1 MNTERVVRIV
11 AGIFVLVSVLLG
23 APASP
28 VFVSGWFLAFTL
40 FVGFNL
46 LQSGF
51 SCFCPLENVLVRMG
65 VPDVR
70 TCRK

>member
-1 MNTERVVRIV
+1 MNTERMVRII
-11 AGIFVLVSVLLG
+11 AGTFVLVSVLLG

-28 VFVSGWFLAFTL
+28 VFVSPWFLAFTL

-46 LQSGF
+46 MQSGF
-51 SCFCPLENVLVRMG
+51 SCFCPLEKVLARVG